1 MSKGHGQVQRSV
13 LAVFEAAPR
22 ELLDSIEIAGRA
34 LGVYEIDD
42 SEASS
47 YRRALRKLAGAGA
60 IVDMGRNWRDGR
72 RRYALP
78 EGAGRYR
85 RRVRE
90 TFGA

>member
-1 MSKGHGQVQRSV
+1 MSKGPGQVRRSIR
-13 LAVFEAAPR
+13 AVVEAAPN

-34 LGVYEIDD
+34 LGKYEIDD

-47 YRRALRKLAGAGA
+47 YRRAL
-60 IVDMGRNWRDGR
+60 GRNWRDGQ

-78 EGAGRYR
+78 NGAERYR

-90 TFGA
+90 TFGRISKRT